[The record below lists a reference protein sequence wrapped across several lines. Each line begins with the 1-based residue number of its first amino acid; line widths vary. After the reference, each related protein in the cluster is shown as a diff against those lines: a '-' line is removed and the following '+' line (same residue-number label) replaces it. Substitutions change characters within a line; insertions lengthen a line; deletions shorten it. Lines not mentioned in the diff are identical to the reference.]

1 MGKGCLDVEQN
12 DLFLGGGMLSEN
24 EESDQPSPLA
34 AKLSRLLEAHGH
46 GVTVGAPG
54 TPQLF
59 LPCRVRIGLGTFTRW
74 TTGAFCATDRK
85 NDSDRGFLCLY
96 GELDRA

>member
-46 GVTVGAPG
+46 GVTVGAGPARRN
-54 TPQLF
+54 F
-59 LPCRVRIGLGTFTRW
+59 SSRAGLES
-74 TTGAFCATDRK
+74 A
-85 NDSDRGFLCLY
+85 
-96 GELDRA
+96 